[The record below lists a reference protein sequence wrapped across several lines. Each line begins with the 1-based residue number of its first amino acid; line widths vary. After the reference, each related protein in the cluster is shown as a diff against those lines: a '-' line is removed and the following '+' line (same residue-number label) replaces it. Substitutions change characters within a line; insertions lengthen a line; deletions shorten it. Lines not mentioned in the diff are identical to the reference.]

1 MKKGFIPIL
10 LLFVVIN
17 GFTIVFNKWLALHGV
32 DEAVVL
38 YANGLL
44 FILTAAGYFMYSKA
58 VTTKKG
64 NVMMLNVYG
73 SFMLKFFAV
82 AIAMLVY
89 IFMAKQLNR
98 PGLYIGMA
106 LYFLYSFIA
115 IRNVLSLRKR
125 SGNVERKS
133 TV

>member
-1 MKKGFIPIL
+1 MKRGWAWILVLFSIVNAFTLLFRDWLTAHGIDADVVLSANL
-10 LLFVVIN
+10 LLFV
-17 GFTIVFNKWLALHGV
+17 
-32 DEAVVL
+32 
-38 YANGLL
+38 
-44 FILTAAGYFMYSKA
+44 LTLAGYFMYSKA